1 MADYKYDSCEPQIVP
16 EIEPYTV
23 EGKTII
29 VVTVHP
35 EPQRPYFLKSKGKD
49 NGTYIRVGGTTR
61 QAHPVKISLGLSILL
76 GVCLM
81 FSLFGCGMQKLDGDG
96 MVYKPAYVSISQDE
110 AKLMMKD
117 DDGHIIVDVR
127 RADEYAQGHIP
138 GAILIPN
145 ESITDTLPEEL
156 PDKNQII
163 LVYCRTGRRSKEASQ
178 KLADMGYVNVYEFG
192 GIEDWTGEIV
202 TEEESDNSGGEK
214 AKLSFESFDG
224 GGPDFNVVIANEGIV
239 SYETEVKYRSS
250 DHGEMDGSGFDK
262 IITFTGIKPGETTL
276 VVEERSP
283 IADNLDHKYRVT
295 VDDELNVQI
304 ELLSV
309 KDINGDAGEGM
320 ILVIDGEEYPVEWEE
335 NESVEALKELCPL
348 TVKMSM
354 YGGFEQVGA
363 LGESLPRNDEQIT
376 TGYGDIVLYSG
387 NQIVVFYGS
396 NTWAYTRLGHIDMT
410 QEELTELLGNGDVEI
425 TLE

>member
-1 MADYKYDSCEPQIVP
+1 MNTKHLS
-16 EIEPYTV
+16 
-23 EGKTII
+23 
-29 VVTVHP
+29 
-35 EPQRPYFLKSKGKD
+35 R
-49 NGTYIRVGGTTR
+49 R
-61 QAHPVKISLGLSILL
+61 ISLGLSILL

-81 FSLFGCGMQKLDGDG
+81 FLLFGCGIQKLDGDG
-96 MVYKPAYVSISQDE
+96 MMYTPSYAQISQDD
-110 AKLMMKD
+110 AKLMMQE

-127 RADEYAQGHIP
+127 RADEYAQGHIS

-145 ESITDTLPEEL
+145 ESITDTPPEEL
-156 PDKNQII
+156 PDKNQIV

-202 TEEESDNSGGEK
+202 TEEASDNSGGEK

-224 GGPDFNVVIANEGIV
+224 GGPDFNVLIADEGIV
-239 SYETEVKYRSS
+239 SYETEVKYHSS
-250 DHGEMDGSGFDK
+250 DHGEMTGSGFDK
-262 IITFTGIKPGETTL
+262 IITFTGIKPGEMTL
-276 VVEERSP
+276 IVEERSP

-295 VDDELNVQI
+295 VDDELNVKI
-304 ELLSV
+304 ELLTV
-309 KDINGDAGEGM
+309 KDINGDAGESM

-335 NESVEALKELCPL
+335 NESVEVLKELCPL
-348 TVKMSM
+348 TMKMSM
-354 YGGFEQVGA
+354 YGGFEQVGS

-376 TGYGDIVLYSG
+376 TEYGDIVLYSG

-410 QEELTELLGNGDVEI
+410 QEELTDLLGNGDVEI
-425 TLE
+425 TLDCSSGF

>member
-1 MADYKYDSCEPQIVP
+1 
-16 EIEPYTV
+16 
-23 EGKTII
+23 
-29 VVTVHP
+29 
-35 EPQRPYFLKSKGKD
+35 
-49 NGTYIRVGGTTR
+49 
-61 QAHPVKISLGLSILL
+61 
-76 GVCLM
+76 M
-81 FSLFGCGMQKLDGDG
+81 FSMFGCGKNGQVMDGDG
-96 MVYKPAYVSISQDE
+96 MVRELTYAQISQDE
-110 AKLMMKD
+110 AKLMMQD
-117 DDGHIIVDVR
+117 DDGHVIVDVR

-145 ESITDTLPEEL
+145 ESITDTPPEEL

-202 TEEESDNSGGEK
+202 TEEASDNAGGEK

-224 GGPDFNVVIANEGIV
+224 GGPEFNE
-239 SYETEVKYRSS
+239 
-250 DHGEMDGSGFDK
+250 
-262 IITFTGIKPGETTL
+262 
-276 VVEERSP
+276 
-283 IADNLDHKYRVT
+283 
-295 VDDELNVQI
+295 QI
-304 ELLSV
+304 EQLSV
-309 KDINGDAGEGM
+309 KDINEEAGEGM
-320 ILVIDGEEYPVEWEE
+320 ILMIDGEEYPVEWEE

-354 YGGFEQVGA
+354 YGGFEQVGS
-363 LGESLPRNDEQIT
+363 LGESLPRNDEQIK

-396 NTWAYTRLGHIDMT
+396 NSWAYTRLGHIDMT